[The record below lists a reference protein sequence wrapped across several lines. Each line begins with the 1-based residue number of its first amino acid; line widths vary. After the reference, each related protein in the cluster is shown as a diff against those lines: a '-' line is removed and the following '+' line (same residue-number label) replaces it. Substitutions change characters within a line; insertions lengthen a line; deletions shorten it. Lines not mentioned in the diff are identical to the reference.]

1 MKLFEVQIMMEAT
14 LEESRN
20 YLLER
25 REEIIQ
31 KVRYLIKQTHN
42 PTRDEVD
49 NKLKC
54 KSIYIQF
61 KENILPFSYNEMP
74 GFKQITAILKL
85 ADKGLIFRSENN
97 NALIIKI
104 NSL

>member
-49 NKLKC
+49 NKLKLLAT
-54 KSIYIQF
+54 KKLDSLLQRI
-61 KENILPFSYNEMP
+61 NILD
-74 GFKQITAILKL
+74 KQIHKL
-85 ADKGLIFRSENN
+85 
-97 NALIIKI
+97 
-104 NSL
+104 NSSIGNTK